1 MGRSGRGGQLTVEF
15 LYFYSEIKGK
25 QMESYLENCIFLG
38 EK

>member
-15 LYFYSEIKGK
+15 LCIYSEIKGK
-25 QMESYLENCIFLG
+25 QMESYLENSILLG